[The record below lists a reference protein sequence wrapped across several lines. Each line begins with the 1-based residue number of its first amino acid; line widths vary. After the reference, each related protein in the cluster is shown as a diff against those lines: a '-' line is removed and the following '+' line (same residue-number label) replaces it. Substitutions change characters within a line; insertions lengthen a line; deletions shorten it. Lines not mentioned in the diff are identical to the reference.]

1 MTSVNI
7 DLLTINDERPWF
19 QNVEPEH
26 EEFFNEMGYKCV
38 CKIHGK
44 TVGMTQML
52 FTVGLVVGL
61 DEHGYEYR
69 YCYENASEAFAGL
82 LNWILEGDDEPA
94 NYIKRK

>member
-19 QNVEPEH
+19 ESLEAEH
-26 EEFFNEMGYKCV
+26 EEFFKEMGYSCV

-44 TVGMTQML
+44 PVGLMQFL

-61 DEHGYEYR
+61 DETGYEYR
-69 YCYENASEAFAGL
+69 FCYENASEAFTGL
-82 LNWILEGDDEPA
+82 LNWILSGDDEPA